1 LSLLL
6 RDARIVV
13 GDGSRPPFRG
23 ALRIEG
29 QHILELGPELTARP
43 GESVLEADG
52 RVLLPGFVD
61 AHTHALFAG
70 DRLDEFELRQQG
82 KSYLEILAAGGGIL
96 STVRAVR
103 QSSERELA
111 DGLRERLFWMLE
123 QGTTSMEVKS
133 GYGLSTRE
141 ELKMLRAIQRA
152 TEGFPGTVVA
162 TALLGHAIDPAV
174 PQFVEQVVT
183 ETLPA
188 VHAEFPG
195 LPVDAFCEQNAFSVN
210 DCRRLLQRARE
221 LGHPLRL
228 HADQFTALGG
238 LELGLELGARSVDH
252 LEASSHETLLALAQS
267 DTYGVLLPVSGFHT
281 DGRYADARSFHDA
294 GGKLVLASNCNPG
307 SSPCA
312 SLPFVIALSLRKLG
326 LTVHEAIRACTHS
339 AAALLGLND
348 RGVLAPGM
356 RADLILLRH
365 RDERLLGYELGGNPV
380 QTVLVGGRTVFQSA
394 SGLSSEAQDA
404 HCATFSGLPRKR

>member
-1 LSLLL
+1 MLI
-6 RDARIVV
+6 RDARIVT
-13 GDGSRPPFRG
+13 GDGSPAYRG
-23 ALRIEG
+23 SLRVEG
-29 QHILELGPELTARP
+29 ERIAELGPSLTPQP
-43 GESVLEADG
+43 GESVLEAGG

-70 DRLDEFELRQQG
+70 DRLDELELRRQG

-111 DGLRERLFWMLE
+111 DRLRERLYWMLE
-123 QGTTSMEVKS
+123 QGTTSMEIKS
-133 GYGLSTRE
+133 GYGLSTRD

-152 TEGFPGTVVA
+152 AEGFPGTVVA

-174 PQFVEQVVT
+174 PGFVEQVVS

-195 LPVDAFCEQNAFSVN
+195 LCVDAFCEQNAFSLA
-210 DCRRLLQRARE
+210 DCRRLFERARE

-228 HADQFTALGG
+228 HADQFTSLGG
-238 LELGLELGARSVDH
+238 LELARELGARSVDH
-252 LEASSHETLLALAQS
+252 LEASSREALQALAHS
-267 DTYGVLLPVSGFHT
+267 ETYGVLLPVTGFHT
-281 DGRYADARSFHDA
+281 DGRYADARCFQDA

-307 SSPCA
+307 SAPS
-312 SLPFVIALSLRKLG
+312 SSMPFVIALALRKLG
-326 LTVHEAIRACTHS
+326 LTVLEAIRACTQS
-339 AAALLGLND
+339 AARLLGFSD
-348 RGVLAPGM
+348 RGLLAPGM
-356 RADLILLRH
+356 RADLLLLQH

-380 QTVLVGGRTVFQSA
+380 QSVIVAGATVFHRREL
-394 SGLSSEAQDA
+394 GEALAARDS
-404 HCATFSGLPRKR
+404 TG